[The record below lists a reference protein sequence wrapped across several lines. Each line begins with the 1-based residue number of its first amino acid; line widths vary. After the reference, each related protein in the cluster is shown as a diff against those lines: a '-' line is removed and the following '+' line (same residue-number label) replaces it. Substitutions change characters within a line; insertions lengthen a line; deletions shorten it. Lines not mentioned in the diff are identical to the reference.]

1 MMNEHYKLNYLTKD
15 EIDSQT
21 KAMGM
26 ELNIL
31 RLSDEQFCFFPLW
44 TFVYNNDTLNA
55 ESPYDK
61 FFIKGSD
68 INKLIKE
75 AELKAMTS
83 AIKNSPNISKEIY
96 IYLLN
101 RLYYNWT
108 LYSSIANYNGYSWEI
123 LFDYNRAKICWDK
136 DNSFVDFKTEKRG
149 FFNKVKMLTETIK
162 INEYIKIAEKI
173 MMIINNNTYRS
184 RVVSK
189 SGLTIVAEMHPDD
202 KKEIYDKVKKKIIE
216 AAKKQMEKNY
226 EGFAIEREGRG
237 GHIFYKKNGKVIVAY
252 WELSFGKPDYACTK
266 AELEKWTY
274 PNETP
279 LTDEET
285 KQLFADM
292 AEYNK
297 THKETIGTFEPVSI
311 DELM

>member
-1 MMNEHYKLNYLTKD
+1 MNEHIKLNHLTKN
-15 EIDSQT
+15 EIDTQT
-21 KAMGM
+21 REMKI

-44 TFVYNNDTLNA
+44 IFTYNNDTLNA
-55 ESPYDK
+55 ESPYAE

-75 AELKAMTS
+75 AELKAMIS
-83 AIKNSPNISKEIY
+83 AIKNSPNSSKEIY

-101 RLYYNWT
+101 WLYYNWVFN
-108 LYSSIANYNGYSWEI
+108 SSVANNNGYSWEI
-123 LFDYNRAKICWDK
+123 YFDYNRAKICWDK
-136 DNSFVDFKTEKRG
+136 YNSFVDFKTEKRG
-149 FFNKVKMLTETIK
+149 FFKIKNMTETVM
-162 INEYIKIAEKI
+162 INEHIKIAEKI

-189 SGLTIVAEMHPDD
+189 SGLTIVSEMHPDD
-202 KKEIYDKVKKKIIE
+202 KKEIYDEVKKIIIE
-216 AAKKQMEKNY
+216 AAKKQMTKNY
-226 EGFAIEREGRG
+226 EGFAIEYRGRG
-237 GHIFYKKNGKVIVAY
+237 GYIFYKKNGKIIVAG

-266 AELEKWTY
+266 AALEKWTY
-274 PNETP
+274 PNETL

-292 AEYNK
+292 EEYNK
-297 THKETIGTFEPVSI
+297 THKETIGT
-311 DELM
+311 